1 MPFLKTTSS
10 YIQTKINSKKTS
22 KSEKNELENIIK
34 LVESLNKD
42 EIEELILK
50 LGIKS
55 SSGNKLSKPM
65 EFNLMFQ
72 CDIGPEGKS
81 VGYLRPETAQGIFSN
96 FKLLRNTPLPFAVG
110 QIGHSFR
117 IVFDVMLTISD

>member
-1 MPFLKTTSS
+1 M
-10 YIQTKINSKKTS
+10 
-22 KSEKNELENIIK
+22 NE
-34 LVESLNKD
+34 
-42 EIEELILK
+42 

-55 SSGNKLSKPM
+55 TSGNELSRPI

-96 FKLLRNTPLPFAVG
+96 FKLLRIAFIL
-110 QIGHSFR
+110 IR
-117 IVFDVMLTISD
+117 IVFMTSYQEINDF

>member
-1 MPFLKTTSS
+1 MSF
-10 YIQTKINSKKTS
+10 QMKKV
-22 KSEKNELENIIK
+22 ELEEKLK
-34 LVESLNKD
+34 LVESLN
-42 EIEELILK
+42 ENETFELMNE

-55 SSGNKLSKPM
+55 TSGNELSRPI

-96 FKLLRNTPLPFAVG
+96 FKLLRLAFKISSL
-110 QIGHSFR
+110 Q
-117 IVFDVMLTISD
+117 FDWSNCAAIFYWLRISDRWRVKQFESSFQK